1 MCIICYLLS
10 PHPATDTYTQR
21 RSSELLPNNRGLSL
35 CYQLWRGIP
44 ATPQKLTPDLA
55 QAWSHGFELIRQQL
69 NASVSSKSVYQW
81 LGMQIIMAGLALLF
95 SMMPDS
101 FFRFYPLQW
110 LLTTVIV
117 LSVVDLI
124 VSVYLNHPNRATL
137 PVSIRVR
144 TCLGLI
150 RSSFYEF
157 FLYPIL
163 MLSIFHTIRNQS
175 YLIFEGEER
184 NFDNTDTWGFATL
197 STIGIMYLMTAYIM
211 RFRMLFTTVTI
222 LLHSRSNIS
231 GSKKFGTIFLKGLLV
246 QGILQIAIQIM
257 LIILISVRYEAEIGS
272 GDNNDQEMERD
283 MDGEDGGVGGPDDDM
298 EDIQNAVALS
308 KYLKVMISGGVLIP
322 MLAFVMYFVSA
333 QKLMEEFPIS
343 LFLDWPTEQRAI
355 SSSSSRI
362 DTAKLKVEF
371 QNFHS
376 YNKSFTGVFLNLIQP
391 LFSPLQAIACGLFT
405 VYIVSFFVCF
415 TSVSIVS
422 KNDEYES
429 VNTAN
434 AFSVGYY
441 SGLKGMSGSAIK
453 ATFVFG
459 LIGTILS
466 NGLPMVYGILGTVLL
481 PLNAILGAVWL
492 ALKLGQS
499 RNPVSVHTV

>member
-1 MCIICYLLS
+1 MLS
-10 PHPATDTYTQR
+10 SHPAPDTYTQR

-117 LSVVDLI
+117 LSVVDLV
-124 VSVYLNHPNRATL
+124 VSVYLNHPNRLTL
-137 PVSIRVR
+137 PFSIRVR
-144 TCLGLI
+144 MFLGLI
-150 RSSFYEF
+150 RSSFYEL

-175 YLIFEGEER
+175 YQIFEGEER

-197 STIGIMYLMTAYIM
+197 STVCIMYLMTVYIM
-211 RFRMLFTTVTI
+211 RFRMLFTIVSI

-231 GSKKFGTIFLKGLLV
+231 GAKKFGTIFLKGLLI

-257 LIILISVRYEAEIGS
+257 LIILISVRYEAEIGITE
-272 GDNNDQEMERD
+272 NNDKEMERD
-283 MDGEDGGVGGPDDDM
+283 IYDENGDVGGPDDDM
-298 EDIQNAVALS
+298 EDIENTVALS

-322 MLAFVMYFVSA
+322 MLAFVMYFVST

-355 SSSSSRI
+355 SSSSRI

-371 QNFHS
+371 QTFHS
-376 YNKSFTGVFLNLIQP
+376 YNKSFTGGFLNLIQP
-391 LFSPLQAIACGLFT
+391 LFSPLQAIVCGLFT
-405 VYIVSFFVCF
+405 VYIISFFVCF
-415 TSVSIVS
+415 ASVSVVS
-422 KNDEYES
+422 KEDESET

-441 SGLKGMSGSAIK
+441 SSLEGMSGSAIK
-453 ATFVFG
+453 ATFVIV

-466 NGLPMVYGILGTVLL
+466 NTLPMVYGILGTALL

-492 ALKLGQS
+492 ALKLRQS
-499 RNPVSVHTV
+499 RNPLSVHAV